1 MRTFPSASRPALV
14 ALALVLFAGAA
25 RAADSTSVD
34 SPPAPLIRTPVVAP
48 APAPVTAP
56 GARPAPMDTAQEN
69 RRRTAI
75 EDYSLGRALEQ
86 QGAYSAAIVSYY
98 NAAKK
103 DGTLRGPSYRI
114 GMLFKSRQQYRSAAQ
129 SFREELRR
137 DPGSVPARMEYALA
151 LCELDDTTRA
161 RRMLREL
168 VRTAPQDAEVWRSL
182 GFVEGRMGD
191 LAAAERALRGSLG
204 LREAHAGTWRDLGVV
219 LVAAGR
225 VREARDAYRRSLAL
239 APGAPPTLIN
249 LANLEARAN
258 DHAAALAL
266 YERAERADSTLGDAY
281 RGQVRALVS
290 LGREGDAGAV
300 WLRWVAATDAP
311 EVREGAARHFL
322 RQGRTD
328 AALRVARDA
337 VRAKPRSG
345 EAWWLLGE
353 MHAEADE
360 VRDAVTAY
368 RRAEGLFSDAAD
380 RARVERSLTA
390 LRAAAPDSLRT
401 FLRADSVSAAAADTV
416 RRVPSAPR

>member
-14 ALALVLFAGAA
+14 ALVLVLIAGAA
-25 RAADSTSVD
+25 HAADSTSVD
-34 SPPAPLIRTPVVAP
+34 SPPAPLIRTPLATPAPPPVAP
-48 APAPVTAP
+48 SAPV
-56 GARPAPMDTAQEN
+56 DTAQEN

-98 NAAKK
+98 NAARK
-103 DGTLRGPSYRI
+103 DGTLKGPSYRI

-129 SFREELRR
+129 SFREEMRR

-151 LCELDDTTRA
+151 ICELDDTTRA
-161 RRMLREL
+161 RRILREL
-168 VRTAPQDAEVWRSL
+168 VRTAPRDPEVWRSL

-225 VREARDAYRRSLAL
+225 MREARDAYKRSLAL
-239 APGAPPTLIN
+239 APGAAPTLLN
-249 LANLEARAN
+249 LANLESRAG
-258 DHAAALAL
+258 DHVAALAL
-266 YERAERADSTLGDAY
+266 YERAERADSTRGDAY
-281 RGQVRALVS
+281 RGQVRELVS

-300 WLRWVAATDAP
+300 WLRWVAATDGP
-311 EVREGAARHFL
+311 EVREGAARHFV
-322 RQGRTD
+322 RQGRAD

-368 RRAEGLFSDAAD
+368 RRAGTLFTEPAD
-380 RARVERSLTA
+380 RARVERSMAA
-390 LRAAAPDSLRT
+390 LRAVAPDSLRS
-401 FLRADSVSAAAADTV
+401 FLQADSTAAADTT
-416 RRVPSAPR
+416 RRTTVPR